1 MAKSPPENFVN
12 VGYTSYNMNPH
23 EQKILNLFFYDI
35 MGKFQ
40 IRGIGRITGLDT
52 KTVMKYLKKLI
63 QKKIIVRSKKRG
75 GFPYY
80 EANRCSPVYHHKKS
94 IAALEKIY
102 ESGIIEDLEKELNPK
117 VMVLYGSI
125 RKGTYH
131 PKSDIDIFVQ
141 AKYKSLDLYEFEQKF
156 GHKVHLLFEEDLKNL
171 SKGLLQNIYNGIVIS
186 GVLEL

>member
-1 MAKSPPENFVN
+1 
-12 VGYTSYNMNPH
+12 MNPH

-40 IRGIGRITGLDT
+40 IREIGRITGLDV
-52 KTVMKYLKKLI
+52 KTVIKYLKKFTKERLI
-63 QKKIIVRSKKRG
+63 LRRKKRG

-80 EANRCSPVYHHKKS
+80 EANRCFSAYHHKKS
-94 IAALEKIY
+94 IAALEKVY
-102 ESGIIEDLEKELNPK
+102 ESGIIERLEKELNPK
-117 VMVLYGSI
+117 VVVLYGSM
-125 RKGTYH
+125 RKGVYH

-141 AKYKSLDLYEFEQKF
+141 AKYKLVGLYDIETRL

-171 SKGLLQNIYNGIVIS
+171 SKGILQNIYNGVVIS